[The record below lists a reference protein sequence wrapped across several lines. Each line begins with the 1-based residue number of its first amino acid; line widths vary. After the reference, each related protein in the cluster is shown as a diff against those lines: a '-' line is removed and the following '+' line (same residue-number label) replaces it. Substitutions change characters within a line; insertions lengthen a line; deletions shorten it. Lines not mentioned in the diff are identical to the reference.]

1 MFNISIATENA
12 AVCII
17 PEGRIDTLNSSLL
30 NEKLLI
36 LLETEEF
43 LIIDFTKCNY
53 LASSG
58 IRSLITA
65 AKKLGEKGGALLLA
79 GLSPEV
85 FQVLEMAG
93 LHTIFRI
100 FKDVSSSQE
109 DIVRLKKKASQG
121 SEIQIGD
128 NLYHFDK
135 LESSNHTALLW
146 QHAEIAGYNELIV
159 SLGMGS
165 PAESLIEEEENRG
178 LFITIGNSSGFIPH
192 DIHSEPEFRVLKDS
206 AAGGVFLDWAIS
218 FGREAGSRLRV
229 IYPKDIQLG
238 QILDDSKQLVQQQE
252 SEKLRAIL
260 VADFN
265 ASAPTISLHCF
276 LDQQNSIL
284 SESLMPAQVSRYL
297 QLSAN
302 GSQVFGARFLLNQ
315 MPEILPDESFLDF
328 AKRVLLI
335 ENIEGVDIPGLSDH
349 LSNPVAWLFY
359 SDAYKDADSQR
370 IQVETAEK
378 FVFEPYKAYLTRR
391 LYSDSARVVVKQL
404 HGGFSAQTFQVD
416 SYDHHGR
423 KLRPTVLKIANRD
436 IIAREADRCQRFS
449 LPYIMNNSAMV
460 LGTAFFCDTG
470 ALRYNFVGI
479 GGGQTQLK
487 WLTHYFHDWP
497 VEELEPL
504 FDKIFLQI
512 LSPWYAQPVKEE
524 IFLYRDHDP
533 TFTFFP
539 HLCETAEELFSISA
553 DEKYFRI
560 DETNQQRINPY
571 WFLKHEYKSRRNDVL
586 EYYTSICH
594 GDLNMQNILLDK
606 EMNVY
611 LIDFSET
618 RPRSVVSDFARLEAI
633 FMIEHTPVETKED
646 LEEAIRFTTK
656 FYNSIRLDQL
666 PQNSWEGKS
675 PVVMNRNLALT
686 LKMRKYAIAS
696 TFGESNI
703 VPYYLALL
711 EWILPIV
718 CYGGVSLPHK
728 KLSACVA
735 GLLCEKIME
744 CDQ

>member
-1 MFNISIATENA
+1 MINISITNDDAGS
-12 AVCII
+12 CIV
-17 PEGRIDTLNSSLL
+17 PEGRLDTLNSSLF
-30 NEKLLI
+30 NEKMNI
-36 LLETEEF
+36 LLESEEY
-43 LIIDFTKCNY
+43 LIIDFSKCNY

-65 AKKLGEKGGALLLA
+65 AKKLGEKGGALLIA
-79 GLSPEV
+79 GLLPEV

-93 LHTIFRI
+93 LHTIFRL
-100 FKDVSSSQE
+100 FKDVSSSRDE
-109 DIVRLKKKASQG
+109 ILRLKKKASQG
-121 SEIQIGD
+121 SEIQIGG
-128 NLYHFDK
+128 NLYQVDE
-135 LESSNHTALLW
+135 LESRKHSALLW
-146 QHAEIAGYNELIV
+146 QHNELVGCNELPV
-159 SLGMGS
+159 SVGIGS
-165 PAESLIEEEENRG
+165 PAETLAREEENQG

-192 DIHSEPEFRVLKDS
+192 NTTSEPEFRVLKD
-206 AAGGVFLDWAIS
+206 AAGGGIFLDWALS
-218 FGREAGSRLRV
+218 FGREAGRRFRL
-229 IYPKDIQLG
+229 ITPGNIQLG
-238 QILDDSKQLVQQQE
+238 RVLDDSILLSQPE
-252 SEKLRAIL
+252 ENETLRAVLI
-260 VADFN
+260 ADFD
-265 ASAPTISLHCF
+265 ALAPTITLECF
-276 LDQQNSIL
+276 LDQQNSKLFQTLVPEHIT
-284 SESLMPAQVSRYL
+284 RYL
-297 QLSAN
+297 QVSGDGNRFL
-302 GSQVFGARFLLNQ
+302 GARFLLNQ
-315 MPEILPDESFLDF
+315 MPELIPGESFLDF
-328 AKRVLLI
+328 ANRTLRI
-335 ENIEGVDIPGLSDH
+335 ENIDGVEIPGLSVP
-349 LSNPVAWLFY
+349 LSKPLAWLFY
-359 SDAYKDADSQR
+359 SDAYSDADSQR
-370 IQVETAEK
+370 IQVETDGK
-378 FVFEPYKAYLTRR
+378 FVLEPYKAYLTRR
-391 LYSDSARVVVKQL
+391 LYADSARVVVRQL
-404 HGGFSAQTFQVD
+404 HGGFSAQTFQVE

-479 GGGQTQLK
+479 GGGQSQLK
-487 WLTHYFHDWP
+487 WLTHYFHSWP

-512 LSPWYAQPVKEE
+512 LSPWYAQPVKEN

-539 HLCETAEELFSISA
+539 LLCETAAELFSISA
-553 DEKYFRI
+553 DEQYFRI
-560 DETNQQRINPY
+560 EETGEQRINPY
-571 WFLKHEYKSRRNDVL
+571 WFLKHGYHSRRDDVL

-633 FMIEHTPVETKED
+633 FMIEHAPIENGED
-646 LEEAIRFTTK
+646 LEAAIRFTTN
-656 FYNSIRLDQL
+656 FYDTVRLDQL
-666 PQNSWEGKS
+666 PEHPWEGKS
-675 PVVMNRNLALT
+675 PEIMNRNLALT
-686 LKMRKYAIAS
+686 LKMRKYALAS
-696 TFGESNI
+696 ASGENSI

-744 CDQ
+744 CD